1 MIHDAILPTGTQY
14 EISHGP
20 WQAIVTEQ
28 GATLRSL
35 HYEGTDVIKSFDADQ
50 SPTSSQGQQLLPWP
64 NRIRDGHYTFD
75 GMEQQLAVS
84 EVDRHNAIHGLVA
97 WSRWSLVEHTDTSVT
112 QTIRIM
118 ARPGWP
124 GTINVRLTHRLSDA
138 GLAVEV
144 TARNVGTTA
153 VPFGYAA
160 HPYLCLGGTIDDWTV
175 DAPFTS
181 WLQVD
186 DRLLPMQMREMDS
199 IHTLNG
205 LTVGQRTFDTAYTV
219 KGDGTVGSPAWRI
232 RVSNGETSHELWG
245 DAAMSWVQIYT
256 PDDRHSLAV
265 EPMTCGPDAF
275 NEGPTHGDVIRLEPG
290 NDVTLHWGIA

>member
-1 MIHDAILPTGTQY
+1 MINDAILPTGTQY

-124 GTINVRLTHRLSDA
+124 GTISVRLTHRLSDA

-160 HPYLCLGGTIDDWTV
+160 HPYLCCSAW
-175 DAPFTS
+175 
-181 WLQVD
+181 
-186 DRLLPMQMREMDS
+186 
-199 IHTLNG
+199 
-205 LTVGQRTFDTAYTV
+205 
-219 KGDGTVGSPAWRI
+219 GS
-232 RVSNGETSHELWG
+232 T
-245 DAAMSWVQIYT
+245 
-256 PDDRHSLAV
+256 
-265 EPMTCGPDAF
+265 
-275 NEGPTHGDVIRLEPG
+275 
-290 NDVTLHWGIA
+290 

>member
-1 MIHDAILPTGTQY
+1 MVKDIAIPTGTQY
-14 EISHGP
+14 QISHDS

-35 HYEGTDVIKSFDADQ
+35 QYGGADVVKSFDTDQ
-50 SPTSSQGQQLLPWP
+50 LPASSQGQQLLPWP
-64 NRIRDGHYTFD
+64 NRIRDGHYTFEGD
-75 GMEQQLAVS
+75 EQQLAVS

-112 QTIRIM
+112 QTIRVM

-124 GTINVRLTHRLSDA
+124 GTIDVDLTHRLSDT
-138 GLAVEV
+138 GLTVEV
-144 TARNVGTTA
+144 IVRNVGATA

-160 HPYLCLGGTIDDWTV
+160 HPYFSLGGTIDDWTV
-175 DAPFTS
+175 EAPFTS

-186 DRLLPMQMREMDS
+186 DRLLPVQMRKMDS
-199 IHTLNG
+199 AHILNG

-219 KGDGTVGSPAWRI
+219 QGDGTVGSAAWRI
-232 RVSNGETSHELWG
+232 KVTNGETSHELWG
-245 DAAMSWVQIYT
+245 DAAMGWTQIYT
-256 PDDRHSLAV
+256 PDDRRSLAV

-275 NEGPTHGDVIRLEPG
+275 NEGPTHGDVIRLGPG
-290 NDVTLHWGIA
+290 DDVTLRWGIA

>member
-1 MIHDAILPTGTQY
+1 
-14 EISHGP
+14 
-20 WQAIVTEQ
+20 
-28 GATLRSL
+28 
-35 HYEGTDVIKSFDADQ
+35 
-50 SPTSSQGQQLLPWP
+50 
-64 NRIRDGHYTFD
+64 
-75 GMEQQLAVS
+75 
-84 EVDRHNAIHGLVA
+84 
-97 WSRWSLVEHTDTSVT
+97 
-112 QTIRIM
+112 
-118 ARPGWP
+118 
-124 GTINVRLTHRLSDA
+124 VRLTHRLSDA

-205 LTVGQRTFDTAYTV
+205 LTVGQRTFDTAYPV

-275 NEGPTHGDVIRLEPG
+275 NEGPT
-290 NDVTLHWGIA
+290 

>member
-1 MIHDAILPTGTQY
+1 MINDVVLPTGSQY
-14 EISHGP
+14 EISCGP

-35 HYEGTDVIKSFDADQ
+35 QYDGVDVIASFDAHQ
-50 SPTSSQGQQLLPWP
+50 SPASSQGQQLLPWP

-75 GMEQQLAVS
+75 GVEQQLAVS

-97 WSRWSLVEHTDTSVT
+97 WAPWSLLEHTDVSVT

-124 GTINVRLTHRLSDA
+124 GTIDVNLTHRLSDA
-138 GLAVEV
+138 GLAVDV
-144 TARNVGTTA
+144 TARNVGATA

-160 HPYLCLGGTIDDWTV
+160 HPYLSLGGTIDDWTI
-175 DAPFTS
+175 DAPLSS

-186 DRLLPMQMREMDS
+186 DRLLPVQMREMDYA
-199 IHTLNG
+199 HALNG
-205 LTVGQRTFDTAYTV
+205 LKVGHRTFDTAYTV
-219 KGDGTVGSPAWRI
+219 HVGSPTWRI
-232 RVSNGETSHELWG
+232 KVTNGDTSHELWA
-245 DAAMSWVQIYT
+245 DAAMGWAQIYT
-256 PDDRHSLAV
+256 PADRRSLAV

-275 NEGPTHGDVIRLEPG
+275 NEGPTHDDVLRLEP
-290 NDVTLHWGIA
+290 DEAVTLRWGIA

>member
-1 MIHDAILPTGTQY
+1 MINDVILPTGTQY

-35 HYEGTDVIKSFDADQ
+35 RYDGVDVVKSFNADQ
-50 SPTSSQGQQLLPWP
+50 SPASSQGQQLLPWS
-64 NRIRDGHYTFD
+64 NRIRDGHYTFN
-75 GMEQQLAVS
+75 GVEQQLAVS

-97 WSRWSLVEHTDTSVT
+97 WSRWSLVKHTDTSVT
-112 QTIRIM
+112 QAIRIM

-124 GTINVRLTHRLSDA
+124 GTIDVHLTHRLSDT
-138 GLAVEV
+138 GLAIEV

-160 HPYLCLGGTIDDWTV
+160 HPYFCLGGAIDDWMI

-186 DRLLPMQMREMDS
+186 DRLLPVQMREMDNA
-199 IHTLNG
+199 HTLSG
-205 LTVGQRTFDTAYTV
+205 TTVGQRTFDTAYTV
-219 KGDGTVGSPAWRI
+219 DGDGTVGSPAWRI
-232 RVSNGETSHELWG
+232 RVSSGERSHELWG
-245 DAAMSWVQIYT
+245 DAAM
-256 PDDRHSLAV
+256 
-265 EPMTCGPDAF
+265 G
-275 NEGPTHGDVIRLEPG
+275 
-290 NDVTLHWGIA
+290 

>member
-1 MIHDAILPTGTQY
+1 MINDAILPTGTQY

-124 GTINVRLTHRLSDA
+124 GTISVRLTHRLSDA

-144 TARNVGTTA
+144 TAWVAPSTTGQST
-153 VPFGYAA
+153 PRLPRGYRSMIGCYQCRCAR
-160 HPYLCLGGTIDDWTV
+160 W
-175 DAPFTS
+175 
-181 WLQVD
+181 
-186 DRLLPMQMREMDS
+186 
-199 IHTLNG
+199 
-205 LTVGQRTFDTAYTV
+205 
-219 KGDGTVGSPAWRI
+219 
-232 RVSNGETSHELWG
+232 
-245 DAAMSWVQIYT
+245 
-256 PDDRHSLAV
+256 
-265 EPMTCGPDAF
+265 
-275 NEGPTHGDVIRLEPG
+275 
-290 NDVTLHWGIA
+290 IASTR